1 MQRGTVEGFGFTD
14 VSFVPLGFHQV
25 AKYRVTPNFYQTNQ
39 VVTVN
44 QSVWK
49 SLTDAQRAFL
59 NREAIKYETTS
70 VNWVE
75 VERLKEE
82 KQIKE
87 AGVVDIAMTGA
98 AAAKYLDIAH
108 QEIWKELKK
117 RSKFHDQLKPLMY
130 VPGKPQRQVDLSSAT
145 KRLRQ

>member
-1 MQRGTVEGFGFTD
+1 MRSSAASD
-14 VSFVPLGFHQV
+14 VYKRQ
-25 AKYRVTPNFYQTNQ
+25 
-39 VVTVN
+39 
-44 QSVWK
+44 
-49 SLTDAQRAFL
+49 
-59 NREAIKYETTS
+59 
-70 VNWVE
+70 E

>member
-1 MQRGTVEGFGFTD
+1 MGMRATGTYRPLFRALGGTTINIKSSEIFTAMQRGTVEGFGFTD

-39 VVTVN
+39 VVPVN

-87 AGVVDIAMTGA
+87 AG
-98 AAAKYLDIAH
+98 
-108 QEIWKELKK
+108 
-117 RSKFHDQLKPLMY
+117 
-130 VPGKPQRQVDLSSAT
+130 
-145 KRLRQ
+145 

>member
-1 MQRGTVEGFGFTD
+1 M
-14 VSFVPLGFHQV
+14 
-25 AKYRVTPNFYQTNQ
+25 
-39 VVTVN
+39 TVN

-59 NREAIKYETTS
+59 NTEAIKYETTS